1 MRRTVRF
8 ASLFMAIVMMFS
20 LAVPGALA
28 AGTAIDTTTASDG
41 YFTVNYGAQEN
52 VKMKVGVTHGAQT
65 AYYTYQPGDAAAY
78 AFTEGDGDYTITL
91 YRNTTGT
98 KYKKVE
104 STSVK
109 VALTDEMVPYLVSTD
124 EITFAADDAVGRT
137 AAALC
142 AGLTKDTDKIVAIH
156 NYIAGRFTYDKAFGA
171 QVAAGQIKNYVPDT
185 NKTLASGTG
194 VCYDFSALFAAM
206 CRSQGVPCVIVR
218 GYVNGSYH
226 AWNMV
231 YAEGAWQLVDM
242 TREVSNR
249 NAAATTLAA
258 CVTASDGYTV
268 AA

>member
-65 AYYTYQPGDAAAY
+65 TYYTYQPGDAAAY

-104 STSVK
+104 SASVK
-109 VALTDEMVPYLVSTD
+109 VALTDEMAPYLVSTD

-142 AGLTKDTDKIVAIH
+142 AA
-156 NYIAGRFTYDKAFGA
+156 
-171 QVAAGQIKNYVPDT
+171 
-185 NKTLASGTG
+185 
-194 VCYDFSALFAAM
+194 
-206 CRSQGVPCVIVR
+206 
-218 GYVNGSYH
+218 
-226 AWNMV
+226 
-231 YAEGAWQLVDM
+231 
-242 TREVSNR
+242 
-249 NAAATTLAA
+249 
-258 CVTASDGYTV
+258 
-268 AA
+268 